1 LKSVVLNED
10 SLYNTPD
17 GILSGRALL
26 LLLSRGGF
34 ETRLYGISITPT
46 PSRLKIFV
54 SYLCDS
60 LVTLDDAL
68 GDFAF
73 GEQRAAALGAGAAEA
88 LIDGKDF
95 YFFEFIFIEAADGEH
110 VFPVG
115 GIARVAFL
123 TTAGAGVEEIGRG
136 SFQIQIETLL
146 GVGGEKADGLILKD

>member
-1 LKSVVLNED
+1 LKPAS
-10 SLYNTPD
+10 T
-17 GILSGRALL
+17 
-26 LLLSRGGF
+26 GF
-34 ETRLYGISITPT
+34 QSHRHA
-46 PSRLKIFV
+46 
-54 SYLCDS
+54 
-60 LVTLDDAL
+60 LDDAL

-73 GEQRAAALGAGAAEA
+73 GEQRAAALGAGAAED

-123 TTAGAGVEEIGRG
+123 TTAGAGVEEIGKG
-136 SFQIQIETLL
+136 SFQIQIETLV